1 LNRKKRLDDT
11 YKVLLTI
18 YTLVLSIVIAFFGRT
33 STECAVFLFLV
44 YASTIC
50 SWSTAH
56 LLGGKDEYLIK
67 FVSWFMLLGGITQ
80 SILMLYLWTLDLQ
93 GYYFAA
99 NWVIALFIYYL
110 VFRYI
115 RPLLEEDVRN
125 FLKMALLVFTAFCVV
140 ICSLKLLSVI

>member
-1 LNRKKRLDDT
+1 
-11 YKVLLTI
+11 
-18 YTLVLSIVIAFFGRT
+18 
-33 STECAVFLFLV
+33 
-44 YASTIC
+44 
-50 SWSTAH
+50 
-56 LLGGKDEYLIK
+56 
-67 FVSWFMLLGGITQ
+67 MLLGGITQ